1 MRTRILALGLAC
13 LLLFSILSAQ
23 LAPKDLAKLSP
34 EEAAMLI
41 EKKLR
46 RSYDFRVT
54 TEMKDEKVN
63 FLFNL
68 KTPILDSDLE
78 DCIIEIVMWVGEV
91 TNYTSWRSDKAIV
104 SFKNKP
110 FFWIYTKDCRE
121 AISEAHFL
129 DKMKFITAHLHY
141 FKK

>member
-1 MRTRILALGLAC
+1 MRTKILVLGLAC
-13 LLLFSILSAQ
+13 LLLSSILSAQ
-23 LAPKDLAKLSP
+23 LAPKDLAKLTP
-34 EEAAMLI
+34 EEAARLI

-46 RSYDFRVT
+46 RSYDFRIT
-54 TEMKDEKVN
+54 TEMRDKKVN
-63 FLFNL
+63 FLFDL

-78 DCIIEIVMWVGEV
+78 DCIMEIVIWVGEV

-104 SFKNKP
+104 SFKSKP

-121 AISEAHFL
+121 AIKPER
-129 DKMKFITAHLHY
+129 DIGRMKFITAHLHY